1 VLKLGLN
8 VSDELGL
15 LVVHLGQYLLAFNYF
30 VFIKSIRNQILE
42 PDINVLNL
50 IKLYPR
56 QYFMHLLFPSLTVLQ
71 YILRYL
77 HFTLNP
83 SPYR

>member
-8 VSDELGL
+8 VSDELDL
-15 LVVHLGQYLLAFNYF
+15 LVVHLGQYLLAFSDV

-42 PDINVLNL
+42 PDINILNL
-50 IKLYPR
+50 IKLYPH
-56 QYFMHLLFPSLTVLQ
+56 QYFMNLLFPSLTTLQ